1 MEQVLWF
8 LFGLGLGLGLGLALD
23 FVLVKAMLQSVK
35 ERVTKLEQVHLL
47 EQELL
52 TRERK

>member
-8 LFGLGLGLGLGLALD
+8 LFGLGLGLALD

-35 ERVTKLEQVHLL
+35 ERVTKLEQAQSL
-47 EQELL
+47 EQEKSL
-52 TRERK
+52 RAHR